1 MKFPSLNDLDREQK
15 RVYGQAPNDGAIL
28 VVGPPGTGKTV
39 MAMHRAMK
47 CQQLGQKPAVIMF
60 NRVLR
65 QYSSAWSGI
74 EKNIEITTMLT
85 WLNGWWRGGRMGRLP
100 KVSQWVVDWEEL
112 LDRVMALEP
121 GSEKLAALNWGHLII
136 DEGQD
141 FPEEMYFCLGRILK
155 HFKRCGASAQLT
167 VFADDN
173 QRLQADNNCTVK
185 NIAAN
190 LGISRDENRLFF
202 LSKNHRN
209 TLEVARFARY
219 FQVGKTSGA
228 SKLPSKSGEVP
239 SVDFFEN
246 DRSLS
251 DFVARKLKISIG
263 KQVGV
268 IVNGSQKDVK
278 RVKNQLET
286 RLKGSNWKTQFYT
299 SKEWK
304 TVDELDFAS
313 PNTLTV
319 LHQASAK
326 GLEFD
331 IVFYVGLERVDMD
344 GSGGMNER
352 MAAYVMASRAREELR
367 ISLTALDMDA
377 GAPDGVKLLP
387 RPGLQLCRFEGFD
400 GQKTKVAPFLE
411 KVDWREPEEGSPFWT
426 EVA

>member
-47 CQQLGQKPAVIMF
+47 CQQLGQKPSVIMF

-65 QYSSAWSGI
+65 RYSSAWSGI
-74 EKNIEITTMLT
+74 ANDVEVTTMHT
-85 WLNGWWRGGRMGRLP
+85 WLNAWWRKGRMGHLP
-100 KVSQWVVDWEEL
+100 EVSRWVVDWEEL
-112 LDRVMALEP
+112 LDTVVALDP
-121 GSEKLAALNWGHLII
+121 KSEKIAALNWGHLII

-155 HFKRCGASAQLT
+155 HFKRCGINAQLT

-173 QRLQADNNCTVK
+173 QRLQKDNNCTVK

-190 LGISRDENRLFF
+190 LGVSRDNNREFF
-202 LSKNHRN
+202 LSRNHRN
-209 TLEVARFARY
+209 TLEVAKFARY

-228 SKLPSKSGEVP
+228 SKLPSKSGEIP

-246 DRSLS
+246 DRDLS
-251 DFVARKLKISIG
+251 DFVARKLKISVG

-278 RVKNQLET
+278 RVKNQLES

-299 SKEWK
+299 SSEWK
-304 TVDELDFAS
+304 TVDELDFSS

-367 ISLTALDMDA
+367 ISLTGIDMDA
-377 GAPDGVKLLP
+377 PAPDGVKLLP
-387 RPGLQLCRFEGFD
+387 RPALQLCRFEGFD
-400 GQKTKVAPFLE
+400 AQKIKVAPFLE
-411 KVDWREPEEGSPFWT
+411 KVNWREPEEGSPFWT